1 MRTILCCLI
10 LAGATWANTAPA
22 SQLAQRQSQAVQAA
36 VQPAPAILDVLR
48 TVVQA
53 AIPEN
58 VRI

>member
-1 MRTILCCLI
+1 MRSILCCLI
-10 LAGATWANTAPA
+10 LAGATWGQLPPA
-22 SQLAQRQSQAVQAA
+22 SQHAQRLNQSAQAA